1 MIPEPQENSRLA
13 SLFPAKLIEKKIT
26 QAVSVLPGDGL
37 EANLRYSTSNSV
49 SFIPLYQM
57 FSTPEVKTKVVL
69 YHNISRLPFQNPPDF
84 LLQESLFSLL
94 HSTKR
99 ITES

>member
-1 MIPEPQENSRLA
+1 M
-13 SLFPAKLIEKKIT
+13 
-26 QAVSVLPGDGL
+26 LPGDGL
-37 EANLRYSTSNSV
+37 EANLRYSASNSV

-57 FSTPEVKTKVVL
+57 FSTPEVKTIVVL

-94 HSTKR
+94 HYTNR
-99 ITES
+99 TAEI